1 MAATSRVQTISSLLR
16 LSCTNPTGNIKFFRR
31 YFLYTID
38 IYIYIYI
45 YTKKKAYSKAGL
57 IKSNFC
63 RILTFIEI
71 LDFGINLVI
80 SMRIGTEV
88 VFLKTEMNKTFIFF

>member
-1 MAATSRVQTISSLLR
+1 MCRQYLLCYGFLVQTLLEISNSL
-16 LSCTNPTGNIKFFRR
+16 GDIFA
-31 YFLYTID
+31 YTSD
-38 IYIYIYI
+38 IYI

-88 VFLKTEMNKTFIFF
+88 VFLKTEMNKMFIFF